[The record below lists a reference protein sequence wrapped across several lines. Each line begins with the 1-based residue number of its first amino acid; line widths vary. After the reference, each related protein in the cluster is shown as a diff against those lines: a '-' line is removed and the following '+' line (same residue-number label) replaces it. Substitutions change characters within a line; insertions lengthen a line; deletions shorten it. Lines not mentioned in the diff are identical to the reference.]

1 MSVKDLEKKLSE
13 YEKQL
18 KTNQF
23 IQGPNPSYEDS
34 ELFETLIK
42 NNYKPSQDKFP
53 SVWAWYSLMI
63 LFEDEVIKEWKQ
75 KSNQE
80 NKKGKGKHKN
90 VVEEPAEPEEPEKF
104 PYKEEY
110 KKIIDDQ
117 KQKHSN
123 EKSIVFLEINP
134 ENTKINLDDLAK
146 KIFKDVKRDNIKW
159 FEKYEIKEFAFK
171 IKKLII
177 GMLVGLNASVQDV
190 MDQLETWEEEIQSVE
205 FASFNQV

>member
-1 MSVKDLEKKLSE
+1 MSSKNLEKKLSE

-18 KTNQF
+18 KNNLF
-23 IQGPNPSYEDS
+23 VQGPNPSYEDS

-42 NNYKPSQDKFP
+42 NNYKPSQEKFP

-63 LFEDEVIKEWKQ
+63 LFEDEVIKEWKL
-75 KSNQE
+75 KSNQD
-80 NKKGKGKHKN
+80 NKKGKNKQKK
-90 VVEEPAEPEEPEKF
+90 VVEEPEEPEKF

-110 KKIIDDQ
+110 KKIINDQ

-123 EKSIVFLEINP
+123 EKSIVFLQINP
-134 ENTKINLDDLAK
+134 ENTKIDLDNLAK
-146 KIFKDVKRDNIKW
+146 KVIKDIKREDIKW
-159 FEKYEIKEFAFK
+159 FEKYEIKDFAFK
-171 IKKLII
+171 VKKLIM